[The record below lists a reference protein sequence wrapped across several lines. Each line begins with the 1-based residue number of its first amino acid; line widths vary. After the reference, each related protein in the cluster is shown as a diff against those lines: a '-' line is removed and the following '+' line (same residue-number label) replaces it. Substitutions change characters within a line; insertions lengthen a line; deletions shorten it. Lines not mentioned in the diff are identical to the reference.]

1 MNNSKAKAWPITK
14 QMVWEAFKAVK
25 RKNGSAGIDEQTIED
40 FEKDLQNNLYVLW
53 NRMTSGSYFPPAVK
67 MVEIPKGDGK
77 FRILGVP
84 TVGDRIAQT
93 VVKQHLEPKLEPIF
107 HESSYGYRPKRSA
120 HDALGEARKNCW
132 AFNWVLDVDIKG
144 FFDNLDHD
152 LLMKALSKH
161 SKEKWVL
168 TYVSRWLK
176 APMQD
181 RGGREYLRDK
191 GSPQGS
197 SVSPIL
203 ANLFLHYTFDKWMER
218 EFPTIKF
225 ERYVDDIIIHC
236 RTEQQAEYLLGIVKE
251 RMLACRLELHPEKT
265 KIVYC
270 RDSRRKADTA
280 RAVLFTFLGYDFKP
294 RESKSKEGRIFYSF
308 GAGISQC
315 AKKEISTELRS
326 MKLHRRTRTTLEDI
340 AKQINPM
347 LRGWI
352 NYYGKFTKSALRP
365 LFYNLNI
372 TLLKWVRSRFKTYR
386 SRKLKSL
393 YWLRCQVKSNPGL
406 FVHWTHGF
414 TPGIAYK

>member
-14 QMVWEAFKAVK
+14 QMVWEAFKTVK
-25 RKNGSAGIDEQTIED
+25 RNKGSAGIDDQTIAD

-77 FRILGVP
+77 FRNLGVP

-93 VVKQHLEPKLEPIF
+93 VAKQYLEPKLEPIF
-107 HESSYGYRPKRSA
+107 HGNSYGFRPKRSA

-144 FFDNLDHD
+144 FFDNLDHE

-161 SKEKWVL
+161 SNEKWVL
-168 TYVSRWLK
+168 TYVNRWLK

-181 RGGREYLRDK
+181 KAGREYSREK

-218 EFPTIKF
+218 EFPTVKF

-236 RTEQQAEYLLGIVKE
+236 RTERQAEYLLGKVKE
-251 RMLACRLELHPEKT
+251 RMLDCRLELHPEKT

-270 RDSRRKADTA
+270 KDSRRKADTTN
-280 RAVLFTFLGYDFKP
+280 AVSFTFLGYDFKP

-308 GAGISQC
+308 GAGISQR
-315 AKKEISTELRS
+315 AKKEISGELRS

-340 AKQINPM
+340 AKLINPM

-365 LFYNLNI
+365 LFHNLNI

-386 SRKLKSL
+386 GRKLKSL
-393 YWLRCQVKSNPGL
+393 HWLRCQVKSNPEL
-406 FVHWTHGF
+406 FAHWSHGF